1 MCADLFYLQV
11 KVVELSDAL
20 ESTGS
25 YSKAEITQRVEK
37 YRDKLMNVSSQIL
50 VPIVN
55 HMISHRRRSNPKSLH
70 PLHPGGGRRHGP
82 LPHLF

>member
-1 MCADLFYLQV
+1 MIVDLFYLQV

-25 YSKAEITQRVEK
+25 YSKADITLRVDK
-37 YRDKLMNVSSQIL
+37 YRDKLMNVNSQVL
-50 VPIVN
+50 LPIIN
-55 HMISHRRRSNPKSLH
+55 DMFSHRRRSNQKLLH
-70 PLHPGGGRRHGP
+70 PLLPGGGLRHGP